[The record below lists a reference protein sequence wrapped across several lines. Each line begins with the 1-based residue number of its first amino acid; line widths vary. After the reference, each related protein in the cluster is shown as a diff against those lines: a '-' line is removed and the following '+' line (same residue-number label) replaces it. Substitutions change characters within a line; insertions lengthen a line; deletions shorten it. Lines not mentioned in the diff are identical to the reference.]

1 LKESK
6 PKSPKILQ
14 MRSRVL
20 RDVKKRGEAR
30 VDKDQLDP
38 EEAFLYTLDLLLED
52 FGKRH
57 LPDRCV
63 ICNPMQ
69 VLGMHRDAAM
79 VRMLVTLFET
89 FFPVWD
95 EYVLEIKDSVLQGL
109 LDRRGKRTYGS
120 WKEKFLELVEQQ
132 VKTDLHDFQKD
143 IENHLRKF
151 ASVEIEPIRAEEVFA
166 AALKQLKE
174 SWMRRST

>member
-20 RDVKKRGEAR
+20 RDISKRGEAR
-30 VDKDQLDP
+30 VDKDQHDP

-57 LPDRCV
+57 DPNRCV

-69 VLGMHRDAAM
+69 VLGLHRDAAM
-79 VRMLVTLFET
+79 EKMLVTLFET
-89 FFPVWD
+89 FFPVWE
-95 EYVLEIKDSVLQGL
+95 EYVLEIKDTVLQGL

-120 WKEKFLELVEQQ
+120 WKEKFLELVQKQ
-132 VKTDLHDFQKD
+132 VETDLGDFQKD

-151 ASVEIEPIRAEEVFA
+151 ASVELEPERVQLVFNQ
-166 AALKQLKE
+166 ALKHLQAT
-174 SWMRRST
+174 WMRKPS